1 MEARTLTNDYDLAM
15 PYYRLLLNKFLDSMQ
30 KQRAE
35 KEAYIATKKLWRGFE
50 I

>member
-1 MEARTLTNDYDLAM
+1 MKARTLTNDYDLAM
-15 PYYRLLLNKFLDSMQ
+15 PYYGLLLNKFLCNMQ

-35 KEAYIATKKLWRGFE
+35 KKAYSETKKLWRGFK